1 MENDYYK
8 IDRMS
13 NSMMKHFARSPRH
26 YLWAKNNPIEPTEA
40 MIFGNAFHTFILENE
55 KYNDRYIVIPF
66 DAPKKPT
73 KAQLK
78 AVKPSPD
85 SIKAMEWWDEFNK
98 IHLGKTVLDFEDF
111 ETIQKMTD
119 ALHRNDFAM
128 ELMNSITQT
137 EKELIWTDDVTG
149 VPMKGKMDGCND
161 DFTIDLK
168 TCINAQPEAFSY
180 AAYDMAYD
188 RQAALYLDGRGEMKM
203 KKGDFY
209 FIAIEK
215 TAPFGISVMKAS
227 REFIAQG
234 RFRYGQIL
242 ENFVY
247 WQNIGSPDL
256 DYSWNNPMG
265 YHSLGLP
272 PWVK

>member
-26 YLWAKNNPIEPTEA
+26 YLYAKNNPIEPTEA
-40 MIFGNAFHTFILENE
+40 MIFGNAFHTYILEND
-55 KYNDRYIVIPF
+55 KYNDRYIVIPNE
-66 DAPKKPT
+66 APKRPT

-85 SIKAMEWWDEFNK
+85 SVKAMEWWDEFNK
-98 IHLGKTVLDFEDF
+98 QHLGKIVLDFEDS
-111 ETIQKMTD
+111 ETIKQMTD
-119 ALHRNDFAM
+119 ALHRNNFAM
-128 ELMNSITQT
+128 ELMNSITST
-137 EKELIWTDDVTG
+137 EKELLWTDDITG
-149 VPMKGKMDGCND
+149 VEMKGKMDACND

-180 AAYDMAYD
+180 SAYDMGYD
-188 RQAALYLDGRGEMKM
+188 RQAALYIDGRHEMKM

-227 REFIAQG
+227 RDFIARG

-247 WQNIGSPDL
+247 WKNIGSPDL